1 MAEEKKVVEEQPKQ
15 EELKFEVIYAILNA
29 GFADQAMVAARE
41 VGAKG
46 GTIIHARGSSNI
58 GVDKKYGL
66 TMTPDKEV
74 LMILATTDEKDKIIN
89 AIYTASIKE
98 NNHKGIVFKLNLGIL
113 SEKRGPLH
121 FPWNTIPA
129 TKIGSGISLL
139 SVQSIRIVYDNISEP
154 LLGYP
159 EEADLHSLSNKPLKF
174 GCAIMIPIL
183 HGIKNYAEIQKVEIN
198 LCQQFV
204 VIIVIVWKNIN
215 QNAIILCIIWMLD
228 ISISCTIEYNLRKKG
243 TYLRVVLYTEK

>member
-1 MAEEKKVVEEQPKQ
+1 MVEEKKVVEEQPKQ

-98 NNHKGIVFKLNLGIL
+98 NNHKGIVFSLPVESTVGVKL
-113 SEKRGPLH
+113 EKYQRP
-121 FPWNTIPA
+121 
-129 TKIGSGISLL
+129 
-139 SVQSIRIVYDNISEP
+139 QE
-154 LLGYP
+154 
-159 EEADLHSLSNKPLKF
+159 
-174 GCAIMIPIL
+174 
-183 HGIKNYAEIQKVEIN
+183 Q
-198 LCQQFV
+198 
-204 VIIVIVWKNIN
+204 
-215 QNAIILCIIWMLD
+215 
-228 ISISCTIEYNLRKKG
+228 
-243 TYLRVVLYTEK
+243 

>member
-15 EELKFEVIYAILNA
+15 EKLKFEVIYAILNA

-98 NNHKGIVFKLNLGIL
+98 NNHKGIVFSLPVESTVGVKL
-113 SEKRGPLH
+113 EKYQHP
-121 FPWNTIPA
+121 
-129 TKIGSGISLL
+129 
-139 SVQSIRIVYDNISEP
+139 QE
-154 LLGYP
+154 
-159 EEADLHSLSNKPLKF
+159 
-174 GCAIMIPIL
+174 
-183 HGIKNYAEIQKVEIN
+183 Q
-198 LCQQFV
+198 
-204 VIIVIVWKNIN
+204 
-215 QNAIILCIIWMLD
+215 
-228 ISISCTIEYNLRKKG
+228 
-243 TYLRVVLYTEK
+243 

>member
-15 EELKFEVIYAILNA
+15 ELKFEVIYAILNA

-98 NNHKGIVFKLNLGIL
+98 NNHKGIVFSLPVESTVGVKL
-113 SEKRGPLH
+113 EKYQHP
-121 FPWNTIPA
+121 
-129 TKIGSGISLL
+129 
-139 SVQSIRIVYDNISEP
+139 QE
-154 LLGYP
+154 
-159 EEADLHSLSNKPLKF
+159 
-174 GCAIMIPIL
+174 
-183 HGIKNYAEIQKVEIN
+183 Q
-198 LCQQFV
+198 
-204 VIIVIVWKNIN
+204 
-215 QNAIILCIIWMLD
+215 
-228 ISISCTIEYNLRKKG
+228 
-243 TYLRVVLYTEK
+243 